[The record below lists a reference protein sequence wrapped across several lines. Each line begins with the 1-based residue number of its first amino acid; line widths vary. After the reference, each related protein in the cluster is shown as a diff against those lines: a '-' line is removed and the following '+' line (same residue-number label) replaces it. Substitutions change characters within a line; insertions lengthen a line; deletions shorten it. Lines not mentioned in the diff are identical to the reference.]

1 MSSRPSTAAGSLQD
15 GGYQLRDLTGHK
27 QPVSVVAWAS
37 NGRRLASGSD
47 DGTVRLWNVEHQ
59 PPVRSLHSSLK
70 THTHAHTICSLHL
83 TQVHDCTC
91 SRCTC
96 THTHTCARVQ
106 DCVHM
111 QQCHRALQP
120 LCNHAADRP
129 LQRTP
134 FCTCRCSHG
143 QRRLSM
149 SYSMAA
155 GRLLAHWPSTRAG
168 RSCLQSLGATSQSAS
183 PCLAAWQCHRCR
195 GAGRWLG
202 ASINLV
208 EADGHELCA
217 VCAHAA
223 YATTGC
229 TTSVVS
235 PQQQPSGSAAHL
247 TQSLLAGMDMM
258 DCWSL
263 S

>member
-1 MSSRPSTAAGSLQD
+1 MAGDWRQGQTTELCACGMLSTSPRCVPST
-15 GGYQLRDLTGHK
+15 
-27 QPVSVVAWAS
+27 
-37 NGRRLASGSD
+37 
-47 DGTVRLWNVEHQ
+47 
-59 PPVRSLHSSLK
+59 PPSK
-70 THTHAHTICSLHL
+70 HTLMHTQSAPYISHRCMTAHAVD
-83 TQVHDCTC
+83 VH
-91 SRCTC
+91 

-106 DCVHM
+106 DRVHM
-111 QQCHRALQP
+111 HQCHRALQP

-247 TQSLLAGMDMM
+247 TQSLPAGMDMM